1 MQMEKNEIV
10 ATHRQLFVCLFVAI
24 LHCIGWC
31 LMRLEYRSMPLRRYA
46 PVRDPTSRKLGW
58 DYTSVDDRL
67 CRGEWGTWAPNS
79 HRPHDVTNLSLR
91 IHPTLC
97 IRRAPPRT
105 NN

>member
-1 MQMEKNEIV
+1 MM
-10 ATHRQLFVCLFVAI
+10 LFVCLFVCSNPS
-24 LHCIGWC
+24 LYSPIGRC

-67 CRGEWGTWAPNS
+67 CRGEWGTRAPNS

-91 IHPTLC
+91 IHPYGLTM
-97 IRRAPPRT
+97 
-105 NN
+105 